1 MRVYITGVR
10 GFLGATLAKALADE
24 GTEVYGCDLMEPETQ
39 AWEALA
45 NGDPLPPRVIDKG
58 WVEYPGFVHANLE
71 RMRPDVVVH
80 LAARS
85 TVEVGFENPEAAF
98 ETNVLGTVRVLEA
111 CRKLNLPV
119 IVASSDKAY
128 GARRPPFY
136 EDDPFK
142 PRYPYDVSKA
152 NADMAAL
159 SYAKT
164 YHVPVTVTRAC
175 NFYGPGDLH
184 WNRLVPRSF
193 RELANDRRPVMYGT
207 MERIRREWMHVSD
220 CVEAYRVILQRLLNN
235 PESVVGLAVNLG
247 TGDVRTLREMMQ
259 RILAAAGSTVE
270 PIINNAAFPELGDEW
285 LDHRRLERL
294 GWQPRV
300 RLDDG
305 LRETWGWYQ
314 NFCGRANG

>member
-1 MRVYITGVR
+1 MRIYITGVR
-10 GFLGATLAKALADE
+10 GFLGTHLAKSLTAD
-24 GTEVYGCDLMEPETQ
+24 GHEVYGCDLIEPETQ
-39 AWEALA
+39 AWEALSD
-45 NGDPLPPRVIDKG
+45 GEPIPPTMVDRG
-58 WVEYPGFVHANLE
+58 WIEYPGFVHTNID
-71 RMRPDVVVH
+71 RMHVDVVVH

-85 TVEVGFENPEAAF
+85 TVEVSFENPEAAF

-111 CRKLNLPV
+111 CRKLKLP
-119 IVASSDKAY
+119 ILVASTDKAY
-128 GARRPPFY
+128 GVRRPPFY
-136 EDDPFK
+136 EEDSFK

-164 YHVPVTVTRAC
+164 YQMAVAVTRSC

-193 RELANDRRPVMYGT
+193 KELALGHRPVMYGA

-220 CVEAYRVILQRLLNN
+220 CVEAYKVIVRKLLDD
-235 PESVVGLAVNLG
+235 PEMVVGLGINIG

-259 RILAAAGSTVE
+259 RILLAAGSDVE
-270 PIINNAAFPELGDEW
+270 PIINNASFPELGDEW

-294 GWQPRV
+294 GWHAKV

-305 LRETWGWYQ
+305 LRETWEWYR
-314 NFCGRANG
+314 NFCGGQNG